1 MQTLI
6 DRAPPV
12 GWRFL
17 FIGFP
22 STVSVR
28 IQFSGAIFFL
38 VGLLWIKDDK

>member
-1 MQTLI
+1 MPTLI

-17 FIGFP
+17 FIGFH